1 MNHLFVAHCKLF
13 NDVFKRTGLDV
24 WKSCFAEIAAQAGIL
39 AFLQFGKTV
48 KESKKDPIM
57 LLKLLDIFAS
67 LNKLRSDFNRI
78 FGGAACTEIHNLT
91 RDLIKSVIERACEI
105 FWEILLQVELQR
117 HSPPSEGSIH
127 GVVSFIIDYCNQLLG
142 VKYKPILT
150 PSSGHRKMLEA

>member
-1 MNHLFVAHCKLF
+1 
-13 NDVFKRTGLDV
+13 
-24 WKSCFAEIAAQAGIL
+24 
-39 AFLQFGKTV
+39 
-48 KESKKDPIM
+48 M

-67 LNKLRSDFNRI
+67 LSKLRSDFNRI

-91 RDLIKSVIERACEI
+91 TDLIKSVIERACEI
-105 FWEILLQVELQR
+105 FLGILLQVELQR
-117 HSPPSEGSIH
+117 HSPPSEGNIP